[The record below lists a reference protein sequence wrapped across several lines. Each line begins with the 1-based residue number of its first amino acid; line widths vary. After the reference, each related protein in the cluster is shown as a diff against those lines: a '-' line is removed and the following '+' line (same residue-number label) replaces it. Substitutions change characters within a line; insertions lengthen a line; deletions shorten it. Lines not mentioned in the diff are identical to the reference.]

1 VQYFEQAKRLIYLLV
16 QAEEN
21 AGRKGYFIPS
31 GSPFGKQ
38 IQPFLWSGY
47 AQLGTIE
54 YWRETGDKR
63 VADFLVRIADWL
75 VGAKGERPV
84 LKGGRSRPNGTY
96 EPLGTAF
103 YWAPDK
109 EVPDARVT
117 ELGMMSV
124 PVLTVAARITG
135 RADLRDKARLLFRD
149 VTYFR
154 DAPDNATLA
163 PSELSLLNFRS
174 PQFSGT
180 FVKAYG
186 HFGLFVPDYLADYV
200 SQQKSR

>member
-1 VQYFEQAKRLIYLLV
+1 MK
-16 QAEEN
+16 
-21 AGRKGYFIPS
+21 PM
-31 GSPFGKQ
+31 
-38 IQPFLWSGY
+38 
-47 AQLGTIE
+47 
-54 YWRETGDKR
+54 
-63 VADFLVRIADWL
+63 
-75 VGAKGERPV
+75 
-84 LKGGRSRPNGTY
+84 
-96 EPLGTAF
+96 GTAF

-124 PVLTVAARITG
+124 PLLTVAARITG

-154 DAPDNATLA
+154 DAPDNAVLP

-180 FVKAYG
+180 YIKAYG